1 MKKTLFLVPLAA
13 LALAACSNDE
23 VTEQNTTQNQ
33 PKEIAFQAITQPGTR
48 AAVDGTTFPTTLDMK
63 VAAYQVE
70 ATGSSAGVYFDATTF
85 KYQYVGGSSSGSGSY
100 WGAETNAKYWPLTPA
115 YINFLAIA
123 NANADNATG
132 VTWGTNKA
140 DQVTIVMSENSSSQR
155 DLMYAIGGAGVTQDG
170 NTLTFPDKVDME
182 FKHAQA
188 WIDFKV
194 KAKTT
199 VETAIT
205 VNSITL
211 NGASYA
217 GTYTVTHTNY
227 DAKTSQSVA
236 GAWSALG
243 AKGKNSSDENTSVAS
258 EVASDA
264 TAIVVPGWSA
274 TALTANFAT
283 VGNGLMIV
291 PDDAA
296 TDDFTSF
303 TINYTYDSKTYEY
316 TYTPASTQVE
326 QKKHYIYEITFQLHE
341 IYINPTVED
350 WADQSA
356 TSLTIQ

>member
-1 MKKTLFLVPLAA
+1 MKKTLIIA
-13 LALAACSNDE
+13 LAVLALMSCTKVENKFEGKSN
-23 VTEQNTTQNQ
+23 
-33 PKEIAFQAITQPGTR
+33 EIAFAALTMPNTK
-48 AAVDGTTFPTTLDMK
+48 AAVDGTAFPTTLDMM
-63 VAAYQVE
+63 VTAYQVE
-70 ATGSSAGVYFDATTF
+70 ATGGAAAVYFGATPF
-85 KYQYVGGSSSGSGSY
+85 KYQYVGGLASGSGSY
-100 WGAETNAKYWPLTPA
+100 WGGSPAKYWPLTAA

-123 NANADNATG
+123 NANADNNTG

-140 DQVTIVMSENSSSQR
+140 DDVEIFMADNSSAQR
-155 DLMYAIGGAGVTQDG
+155 DLMYARGDGAVTQSG
-170 NTLTFPDKVDME
+170 NSLTFPSKVDMQ

-199 VETAIT
+199 TETAIT

-211 NGASYA
+211 TGAKYN

-236 GAWSALG
+236 GAWTALG
-243 AKGKNSSDENTSVAS
+243 
-258 EVASDA
+258 DA
-264 TAIVVPGWSA
+264 QNIAVPNWSA
-274 TALTANFAT
+274 TALTTDFVT

-296 TDDFTSF
+296 TGDFTSF
-303 TINYTYDSKTYEY
+303 TINYTFDGKTYTY

-326 QKKHYIYEITFQLHE
+326 QAKHYIYEITFQLHE
-341 IYINPTVED
+341 IFINPSVAD

-356 TSLTIQ
+356 TEITIQ

>member
-1 MKKTLFLVPLAA
+1 MKTKLFFFAAAAVA
-13 LALAACSNDE
+13 LASCTNDE
-23 VTEQNTTQNQ
+23 VVSENTAANQ
-33 PKEIAFQAITQPGTR
+33 PKEIAFTPIAQNATR

-70 ATGSSAGVYFDATTF
+70 ATGGSAGVYFDATTF
-85 KYQYVGGSSSGSGSY
+85 KKGYIGGSSASGTY
-100 WGAETNAKYWPLTPA
+100 WGGETAKYWPLTPA

-123 NANADNATG
+123 NANADDATG

-140 DQVTIVMSENSSSQR
+140 DQVTIVMSDNSSSQR
-155 DLMYAIGGAGVTQDG
+155 DLMYARGDGKVTQSG
-170 NTLTFPDKVDME
+170 NTLTFPNNVGME

-194 KAKTT
+194 KANST

-211 NGASYA
+211 NGAKYN
-217 GTYTVTHTNY
+217 GTYTVTHTAYN
-227 DAKTSQSVA
+227 AKTGQSVA

-243 AKGKNSSDENTSVAS
+243 EAKNIA
-258 EVASDA
+258 
-264 TAIVVPGWSA
+264 VPGWSTA
-274 TALTANFAT
+274 ALTTSFVT

-296 TDDFTSF
+296 ADDFTSF

-316 TYTPASTQVE
+316 TYTPASKSVD

-356 TSLTIQ
+356 TELTIQ